1 MVYNLNEACVG
12 PLWSYH
18 CLSSRRIYIF
28 FNADPFQVNFCLNYS
43 LRDSGLTDTGAIALA
58 EALLRNKSLEVLK

>member
-1 MVYNLNEACVG
+1 MYNLNEPVLG
-12 PLWSYH
+12 PYGVT
-18 CLSSRRIYIF
+18 IAIAAETYVF
-28 FNADPFQVNFCLNYS
+28 FFKADPFQVHFCLNYS

>member
-1 MVYNLNEACVG
+1 MVCNLNEACIG

-18 CLSSRRIYIF
+18 CSRSIH

-58 EALLRNKSLEVLK
+58 EALLRNRSLEVVK